1 MQLTSGENLGFI
13 SQQLGHTDVAFTLRT
28 YASYIQK
35 HSPDAGYKADAE
47 FTDLVTN
54 KQKLLVLD

>member
-1 MQLTSGENLGFI
+1 M
-13 SQQLGHTDVAFTLRT
+13 GHTDVAFTLRT